1 MKFHDLCHGLKLAK
15 TFTISISLLKKSR
28 DLTQMYYPISSDKTL
43 RQTQLY
49 VEWILLL
56 SNFLQYCFGTYLKDR
71 PELWPILIVFTIA
84 FFGLSFIFPTDRPL
98 WQRRAYIA
106 IEILLVLGTQWMQVS
121 FGTLMYLIL
130 VKSCLLLSRRDV
142 FLTVFL
148 TGVGFISEIVWSYP
162 QHFARTVAKLQSQ
175 GIQTFY
181 QPQVVFRNNLT
192 EYIGVSLFVVL
203 MGFVMVAEQKSRKR
217 AEALALEVETL
228 AATLERTR
236 IARDIHDSLGHTLT
250 SLDVQLELAQ
260 KLCRRDPTKAVE
272 TINTAKLLASQCL
285 QDTRQAVQT
294 MRQSPFDLNNALST
308 LVSQIQ
314 SNQQFEIQTQLNL
327 PPLPLQAS
335 RQLYCIVQEGLTNIQ
350 RHAQAT
356 RVQLQGKGTEE
367 GIQIKL
373 IDNGCGFDPLDRPT
387 GFGLRGMQERVQMLG
402 GKLTIDSSP
411 DQGTEIEVWV
421 PR

>member
-1 MKFHDLCHGLKLAK
+1 MHH
-15 TFTISISLLKKSR
+15 
-28 DLTQMYYPISSDKTL
+28 PISSDQTL
-43 RQTQLY
+43 RRTQLY

-84 FFGLSFIFPTDRPL
+84 FFGLSFISPSDHPL
-98 WQRRAYIA
+98 WQRRTYVA
-106 IEILLVLGTQWMQVS
+106 IEILLVLGAQWMQVS
-121 FGTLMYLIL
+121 FGTLMYLLL
-130 VKSCLLLSRRDV
+130 VKSCLLLRRRDV

-148 TGVGFISEIVWSYP
+148 TGVGFVSEIAWSYP
-162 QHFARTVAKLQSQ
+162 QNFAKTITKLNAQ
-175 GIQTFY
+175 GIQAFY
-181 QPQVVFRNNLT
+181 QPQAVLLNSLT
-192 EYIGVSLFVVL
+192 EYIGVSLFVIL
-203 MGFVMVAEQKSRKR
+203 TGFVMVAEQKSRRR

-314 SNQQFEIQTQLNL
+314 PNQQIEIQTQLNL
-327 PPLPLQAS
+327 PLLPLQTS
-335 RQLYCIVQEGLTNIQ
+335 RQLYCIIQEGLTNIQ
-350 RHAQAT
+350 KHAQAT
-356 RVQLQGKGTEE
+356 RVRLQGQGTED

-373 IDNGCGFDPLDRPT
+373 MDNGCGFELLTPSL

-402 GKLTIDSSP
+402 GTLKIDSSP
-411 DQGTEIEVWV
+411 NNGTEIKVWV